1 MSEWIISR
9 TTGSTKRYRAHTG
22 HLTGE
27 RSRAERFPSAD
38 AALPHAH
45 EGDTI
50 EPAALPQQIEP
61 RPLTYYYP
69 EEA

>member
-1 MSEWIISR
+1 MSAWLISR
-9 TTGSTKRYRAHTG
+9 TVGNVTRYRGASG
-22 HLTGE
+22 RLTTE
-27 RSRAERFPSAD
+27 RAD
-38 AALPHAH
+38 AKLYPSCTAAVPHSQ

-61 RPLTYYYP
+61 RPFTYYYP